1 MNLTHQAIPGIG
13 ELIASRQ
20 SLPRRSSHRPPPVRS
35 PTKNPVQ
42 SGRPRGFAQP
52 EWYSVQSAVVS
63 LFQHKKL
70 PPNELDLLNEK
81 IRMLM
86 KTEVGPFILDY
97 FQNQLLKKGMVILR
111 EKIKREKG
119 QQLLECLSD
128 IWDYFFCEVLPMLQA
143 IFCPVQATGFSVRE
157 MSLVGFRD
165 TILLK
170 IAFSD
175 ALDTPDVVISPSIT
189 QMLLVLQSVHDNNP
203 EYLQLE
209 SLVAR
214 IVSPYLGLR
223 GLYMGG
229 PEPLIPANKPV
240 TVVLRQKTLGDEPLK
255 GERPL
260 SMQLFPAQQLD
271 EQLPSPGRGEA
282 HKRAPSAVGQGL
294 DPLVEGEVMTRG
306 YGRRHSIAGGAGDS
320 PKSQANVTQ
329 VAGSD

>member
-35 PTKNPVQ
+35 PTKIPVQ

-81 IRMLM
+81 IRFAPLIAAL
-86 KTEVGPFILDY
+86 GLIGWIP
-97 FQNQLLKKGMVILR
+97 GLR
-111 EKIKREKG
+111 DRRSAQIAVTGK
-119 QQLLECLSD
+119 QLLESLSD

-170 IAFSD
+170 IAFSE

-260 SMQLFPAQQLD
+260 SMQLFPSQQLD
-271 EQLPSPGRGEA
+271 EQLPAPGRGEA
-282 HKRAPSAVGQGL
+282 HKRTPSAVGQGL

-306 YGRRHSIAGGAGDS
+306 FGRRHSIAGGAGDS
-320 PKSQANVTQ
+320 QKSQDDVTQ